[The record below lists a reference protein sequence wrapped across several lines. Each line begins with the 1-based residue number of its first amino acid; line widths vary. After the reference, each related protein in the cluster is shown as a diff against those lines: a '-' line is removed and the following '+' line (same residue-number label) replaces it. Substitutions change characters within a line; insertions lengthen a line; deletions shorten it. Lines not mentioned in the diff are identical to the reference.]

1 MKVYQNR
8 KPLVNDVYQL
18 IDTKTLMAKASEGIF
33 KLSVELGLEVI
44 RQMMDGEAT
53 EIAGVKGK
61 HDKNRKANRHGEE
74 MTSVVLGGAKAP
86 LSKPRLRKSDGNGEI
101 QLNTLKAFQN
111 EDPLNDSIMATVLAG
126 VSCRKYNRTLEGMPK
141 NVKCVSKSEVS
152 RRFASGMKAAMD
164 EFFGR
169 RLDNSYPAVM
179 IDGMVLGKMTI
190 IVAMGIDSGG
200 EKQILGI
207 IEGGSENS
215 EVVKTLLSDLLERG
229 LDPKEPRL
237 YVIDGSKALVKAIRD
252 TFGDKAV
259 IQRCQV
265 HKKRN
270 VLSQLPESMKS
281 ETSKIMTAAYREFE
295 YEDARVRLERI
306 AKSLDYRYPAA
317 AASLRE
323 GLEETLTINT
333 LCVPGLLRVTL
344 ASTNAIESAN
354 SVCAGVIRRVTN
366 FKSGEVAL
374 RQAAAGFME
383 AERGFYRIKGYREI
397 PILQNALTRLTNTV
411 MDNKIATA

>member
-1 MKVYQNR
+1 MKVYQSR
-8 KPLVNDVYQL
+8 KPSVNDAYQL
-18 IDTKTLMAKASEGIF
+18 IDSKMLMAKASEGIF
-33 KLSVELGLEVI
+33 KLSVELGLEI
-44 RQMMDGEAT
+44 IKQMMDGEAT
-53 EIAGVKGK
+53 EIAGIKGK

-74 MTSVVLGGAKAP
+74 MTSVVLGGAKAT
-86 LSKPRLRKSDGNGEI
+86 LSKPRLRKANGSGEI

-111 EDPLNDSIMATVLAG
+111 EDPLNNSILATVLAG
-126 VSCRKYNRTLEGMPK
+126 VSCRKYSRTLEGMPK

-169 RLDNSYPAVM
+169 RLDNSYPAIM

-190 IVAMGIDSGG
+190 IAAMGIEVNG
-200 EKQILGI
+200 EKQMLGI

-215 EVVKTLLSDLLERG
+215 EVAKALLADLLERG
-229 LDPKEPRL
+229 LDPTEPRL
-237 YVIDGSKALVKAIRD
+237 YVIDGSKALAKAIRD

-281 ETSKIMTAAYREFE
+281 ETSKLMTAAYREFE

-306 AKSLDYRYPAA
+306 AKDLEYRYPAA
-317 AASLRE
+317 ATSLLE
-323 GLEETLTINT
+323 GLEETLTVNI

-366 FKSGEVAL
+366 FRSGEVAL
-374 RQAAAGFME
+374 RQAAAGYIE
-383 AERGFYRIKGYREI
+383 AERGFYKIKGYREI
-397 PILQNALTRLTNTV
+397 PILQNALACLTNTV
-411 MDNKIATA
+411 IDSNIVIA